1 MLEISLLT
9 GELAFAGLWLL
20 VRAVVWLRQ
29 RQIDWKREAMLL
41 LLFIDLAV
49 LIRFV
54 FYPFFPVGGRVQP
67 LAVNLRSLAP
77 VRLNLL
83 PLVYIADYD
92 TKREAVINIVGNIA
106 LFIPGGIVLPL
117 LDRRLDR
124 FRKAVAGG
132 AAVSLC
138 VELIQLL
145 LPNSTTDIDDL
156 ILNTLGTALGCGVYF
171 LLRRLGGR
179 RRPHSD

>member
-9 GELAFAGLWLL
+9 GELSFAGLWLL

-124 FRKAVAGG
+124 FGKAVAGG
-132 AAVSLC
+132 AAVSMS
-138 VELIQLL
+138 VV
-145 LPNSTTDIDDL
+145 LPNSTTDNDDL

-171 LLRRLGGR
+171 LLRRRIGR